1 MSDQNMQRKAF
12 ILFCLIVIA
21 GCSADSPGDADKLND
36 PDWLI
41 QHGSLAQKEV
51 FLMQLG
57 YSEDPS
63 NADTVYKF
71 LGDKDP
77 RIVATAAYWIGYLEA
92 REYIPTLLNLLDHE
106 DHQIVNMAGAG
117 LAEMAQSQD
126 AQYLNRIHPVL
137 DHEHLLARMS
147 AIELVGMIGSSEST
161 TLLIERL
168 TDEKPAAKWQIVKAL
183 GRIGDARALPA
194 LREYRLEVQQMDHSV
209 PNKGGVRSSDPHPSS
224 LEAVTEDAIAKIE
237 SSM

>member
-1 MSDQNMQRKAF
+1 MQWKAI
-12 ILFCLIVIA
+12 ILSCLIAIA
-21 GCSADSPGDADKLND
+21 GCSAESPGDADRPND

-41 QHGSLAQKEV
+41 EHGSSVRKEV

-63 NADTVYKF
+63 NADIVYKF
-71 LGDKDP
+71 LGDKNP
-77 RIVATAAYWIGYLEA
+77 KIVATAAFWIGYLEA
-92 REYIPTLLNLLDHE
+92 RDYVPTLVDLLDHE
-106 DHQIVNMAGAG
+106 DRQIVNMAGAG
-117 LAEMAQSQD
+117 LAKMAKSQD
-126 AQYLNRIHPVL
+126 AQHLNRIHPVL

-147 AIELVGMIGSSEST
+147 AIEVIGMIGSSEST
-161 TLLIERL
+161 TFLVERL
-168 TDEKPAAKWQIVKAL
+168 SDEEPAAKWQIVKAL

-194 LREYRLEVQQMDHSV
+194 LKEYRLEVQQMDHSV